1 LKISRKDYFSVLF
14 SGLFFGIHLF
24 TYFYAIHISSIGIG
38 VISLFTFPLMTTL
51 LEPFVLKLK
60 PKKKDLML
68 GFLILVGVFLI
79 VSDTDLKGRSFE
91 GVVFGI
97 VSAISYSIRN
107 LIQKYRLS
115 DYRPDS
121 MLFYQMLI
129 TFILML
135 PFSTTDFTQMSL
147 VNYELLIV
155 LSVVFTIIPH
165 LAVIE
170 SLKMFDARSVSL
182 ILTLQVFYAIIIAY
196 FVINEDFKLSVVVG
210 GSLVFFTVS
219 YESLRI
225 QYQLKKKPTFLM
237 ILS

>member
-1 LKISRKDYFSVLF
+1 M
-14 SGLFFGIHLF
+14 
-24 TYFYAIHISSIGIG
+24 
-38 VISLFTFPLMTTL
+38 ISLFTFPLMTTL

-129 TFILML
+129 TFIIML